1 MREPGLELLF
11 EATGDLSPAVTI
23 GSTPNGLE
31 RVIPIPAGG
40 PFEGPHIRG
49 KMVGGY
55 DWQLTRPDGV
65 TVIDALYLLET
76 DDGVHLRCRNRG
88 LRHGDPAVMQRLAAG
103 EDVDADEYYF
113 RCVPEF
119 SAPAGRYG
127 WLNDNIFVSTGAR
140 FSQAIKVR
148 FYRLT

>member
-1 MREPGLELLF
+1 MREPGLKLLF
-11 EATGDLSPAVTI
+11 EATGPLSPTVTI
-23 GSTPNGLE
+23 GNTAQGLE

-40 PFEGPHIRG
+40 PFEGPRIRG
-49 KMVGGY
+49 TMVGGY

-88 LRHGDPAVMQRLAAG
+88 LRRGDPAVMQRLAAG

-127 WLNDNIFVSTGAR
+127 WLNDSVFVSTGAR
-140 FSQAIKVR
+140 YPDAIKVR
-148 FYRLT
+148 FYQLT

>member
-1 MREPGLELLF
+1 
-11 EATGDLSPAVTI
+11 
-23 GSTPNGLE
+23 
-31 RVIPIPAGG
+31 
-40 PFEGPHIRG
+40 
-49 KMVGGY
+49 MVGGY

-88 LRHGDPAVMQRLAAG
+88 LRRGDPAVMQRLAAG

-127 WLNDNIFVSTGAR
+127 WLNDSVFVSTGAR
-140 FSQAIKVR
+140 YPDAIKVR
-148 FYRLT
+148 FYQLT